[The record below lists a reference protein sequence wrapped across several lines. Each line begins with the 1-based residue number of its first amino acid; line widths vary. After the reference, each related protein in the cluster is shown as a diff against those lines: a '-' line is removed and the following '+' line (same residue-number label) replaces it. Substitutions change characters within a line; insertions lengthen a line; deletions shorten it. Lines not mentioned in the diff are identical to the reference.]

1 MQEHSNQN
9 VKQEI
14 SHIDLHDD
22 IIYVNNKSS
31 KDDIIEYNPEEL
43 SLEDS
48 EVDSGNLSYFIDLF
62 VI

>member
-22 IIYVNNKSS
+22 IIYANNKSS